1 MRAIIRR
8 AAARKRLHEMRRQRP
23 ELVRSIVIPK
33 RGQPRINGQPVPWFI
48 SWDGLQVQMPD
59 QLGVG
64 YLTLELPF
72 VRGEI
77 SVFKYGDRGA

>member
-8 AAARKRLHEMRRQRP
+8 AAARKRLHERRRPQP

-33 RGQPRINGQPVPWFI
+33 RGQPRLNGQPVPWLI
-48 SWDGLQVQMPD
+48 SEDGLQFQMPG
-59 QLGVG
+59 QFEVG
-64 YLTLELPF
+64 HVTLEMPF

-77 SVFKYGDRGA
+77 SVFEYGGRGA